1 VIPDPVPVVIPAA
14 CAGLAA
20 AVYWL
25 LPPHHHNTAEG
36 GWAGRGDL
44 AALAARRAEPGRVT
58 LGRVG
63 RRWLAARPR
72 ESILVLG
79 PTQSGKTTSLA
90 APALRDWPGPAVGT
104 SVKRD
109 LVELTSSRP
118 RPTWT
123 FDPTSTSS
131 ATWSPLG
138 GCRSWRRAQQVAS
151 WLVGAARPPGTDRDA
166 FWYQSASKLLAPVL
180 LAAALEGA
188 DMAWVVQTV
197 DARRF
202 KAVHEALD
210 HPTEQ
215 PAQAAMMAV
224 LGRDERQVSS
234 VVATLETTL
243 QCFSDPLVAAAT
255 SSSQFTPA
263 RLFAEGGTLH
273 VVAPLHEQE
282 RLAPLFT
289 ALVRTILAE
298 AYESQRPPPPGL
310 LVVLD
315 ELCNIAP
322 IEDLPQVASTCA
334 GVGVQLVSVVQ
345 DLAQL
350 EHRYGPARSR
360 TIVSNHACVVAL
372 AGCKDLGTLRL
383 LSDLV
388 GDHEVER
395 VTRHHD
401 GKRSTAPERRRLA
414 PVEQLRLLPR
424 GSALLLAGSDRPVRL
439 KLMKGGGGRSN

>member
-1 VIPDPVPVVIPAA
+1 
-14 CAGLAA
+14 
-20 AVYWL
+20 
-25 LPPHHHNTAEG
+25 
-36 GWAGRGDL
+36 
-44 AALAARRAEPGRVT
+44 
-58 LGRVG
+58 
-63 RRWLAARPR
+63 
-72 ESILVLG
+72 
-79 PTQSGKTTSLA
+79 
-90 APALRDWPGPAVGT
+90 VGT

-109 LVELTSSRP
+109 LVELTASRP
-118 RPTWT
+118 GPRWV
-123 FDPTSTSS
+123 FDPTSTTS
-131 ATWSPLG
+131 ATWSPLE
-138 GCRSWRRAQQVAS
+138 GCESWRRAQQVAA
-151 WLVGAARPPGTDRDA
+151 WLVGAARPAGTDRDA

-180 LAAALEGA
+180 LAAALERA

-202 KAVHEALD
+202 KPVDDPLNRSGHRA
-210 HPTEQ
+210 
-215 PAQAAMMAV
+215 AQAALMAV

-243 QCFSDPLVAAAT
+243 QCFADPRVAAAT
-255 SSSQFTPA
+255 ASSAFSPA

-289 ALVRTILAE
+289 ALVRTVLAD
-298 AYESQRPPPPGL
+298 AYETRRPPGPGL
-310 LVVLD
+310 LLVLD

-322 IEDLPQVASTCA
+322 IDDLPQVASTCA

-350 EHRYGPARSR
+350 EHRYGPARAR
-360 TIVSNHACVVAL
+360 TIISNHACVVAL

-388 GDHEVER
+388 GDHDVDR

-401 GKRSTAPERRRLA
+401 GKTSTAPERRRLA
-414 PVEQLRLLPR
+414 PVEQLRLMPR
-424 GSALLLAGSDRPVRL
+424 GTGLLLAGSHRPVRL
-439 KLMKGGGGRSN
+439 RLTTGGDAPPSRP

>member
-1 VIPDPVPVVIPAA
+1 M
-14 CAGLAA
+14 AA

-25 LPPHHHNTAEG
+25 LAPCRHQSSEG
-36 GWAGRGDL
+36 GWATRRDL
-44 AALAARRAEPGRVT
+44 AGLAVKGAEPGRVV
-58 LGRVG
+58 LGRAG
-63 RRWLAARPR
+63 RRWVAARAR

-90 APALRDWPGPAVGT
+90 APALRDWPGPAVAT

-109 LVELTSSRP
+109 LVELTSLRP
-118 RPTWT
+118 GATWI

-131 ATWSPLG
+131 ATWSPLD
-138 GCRSWRRAQQVAS
+138 GCTSWRRAQQVAS
-151 WLVGAARPPGTDRDA
+151 WLVAAARPAGTDRDA
-166 FWYQSASKLLAPVL
+166 FWYQSAAKLLAPVL
-180 LAAALEGA
+180 LAAALERA
-188 DMAWVVQTV
+188 DMAWVVEIV

-202 KAVHEALD
+202 KAVHDALD
-210 HPTEQ
+210 HPAER

-243 QCFSDPLVAAAT
+243 QSFADPLVAAAT
-255 SSSQFTPA
+255 SGCAFTPA

-298 AYESQRPPPPGL
+298 AYEAQCPPIPGL
-310 LVVLD
+310 LLVLD

-322 IEDLPQVASTCA
+322 IDDLPQVASTCA
-334 GVGVQLVSVVQ
+334 GVGVRLVSVVQ

-383 LSDLV
+383 LSDLI

-395 VTRHHD
+395 VTRHHN
-401 GKRSTAPERRRLA
+401 GKASTAPERRRLA
-414 PVEQLRLLPR
+414 PVEQLRLMPR
-424 GSALLLAGSDRPVRL
+424 GTGLLLAGSDRPVRL
-439 KLMKGGGGRSN
+439 RLAQGGGAKTGP